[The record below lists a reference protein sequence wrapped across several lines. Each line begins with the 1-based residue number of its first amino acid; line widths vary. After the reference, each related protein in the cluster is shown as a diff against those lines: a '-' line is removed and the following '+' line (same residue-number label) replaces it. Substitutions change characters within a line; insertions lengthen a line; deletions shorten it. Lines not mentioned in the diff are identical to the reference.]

1 MTSIYVYIFLTPTTP
16 QDGKPYIAYLC
27 AGLSNPEDPRNKG
40 YTVISQTK
48 FRSLDDMKFYD
59 DKCTAHQQLKALVKD
74 LGPEEPPLTVYFD
87 GTPLVDQTHA

>member
-1 MTSIYVYIFLTPTTP
+1 
-16 QDGKPYIAYLC
+16 
-27 AGLSNPEDPRNKG
+27 
-40 YTVISQTK
+40 
-48 FRSLDDMKFYD
+48 MKFYD